1 MLWYSIVQNKSHIKS
16 NYLKEDVLN
25 LLDKTFVIP
34 DSYTYNIFEVSN
46 EYIARPDLIALDAYG
61 DTMYTDV
68 MCKLNGISNP
78 FELNEN
84 DYLFIPSLDYIRDCC
99 IPKNKSNT
107 DFIETSD
114 DEILAKTS
122 NYQKRLDQKRTPNE
136 QIYGEQNFV
145 IDKSLGVIFY

>member
-1 MLWYSIVQNKSHIKS
+1 M
-16 NYLKEDVLN
+16 D
-25 LLDKTFVIP
+25 
-34 DSYTYNIFEVSN
+34 YNILSN
-46 EYIARPDLIALDAYG
+46 KNIVNRNGEQYLDLLYKSFDLDLKQTGTLIIVNKYYVARPDLISLAMYG
-61 DTMYTDV
+61 DDDYGDII
-68 MCKLNGISNP
+68 CKVNGISNP

-84 DYLFIPSLDYIRDCC
+84 DYLFIPSLDYIRACC

-136 QIYGEQNFV
+136 QICGEQNFV